1 MPLLSKTAQICNLG
15 LPYGFLVLE
24 YPIYFKNLET
34 ISQRIQNETEEERE
48 ARRNRDRIRHVQRKE
63 NETEEERDARRC
75 SNRIQQVQKRGNET
89 EVEREARRNSDR
101 ILHVRGRENETE
113 EEQEARRESDR
124 ILHVQRREN
133 ETDEKR
139 EARRNSDRIIQVRKR
154 ENETEEEQ
162 EARRESDRKLHVQRR
177 ENETDEEREARRNSD
192 RIRHVRKRENETEE
206 EQEARRNNDRIL
218 HVQRRENET
227 EEEQEARRESDRI
240 LHVQRRENETVE
252 EGGARR
258 NSDRILHVRRRENET
273 REERESRQERDRVRQ
288 NQRRNNETPE
298 EREARHIIDNDRYR
312 RTVEEQT
319 LLLHDEATRVEEL
332 RASQDIADRN
342 ARVAADSERHRVNRV
357 VESDAERQTRIARER
372 TRHVERNLTE
382 WRDTHNSGFQYDPF
396 TRYSEAANI
405 GDFDKVC
412 RFCHA
417 LSWSKEPRG
426 ICCASG
432 KVSIPSI
439 LEAPEPL
446 RTWISDE
453 SPQSRNFLRHIRA
466 YNSAFQMTSFG
477 GNEIREGPY
486 MPTFK
491 VQGQV
496 YHLIG
501 SLLPPPGLPPSY
513 LQIYFVGDDQVQLQR
528 RQSLFQDLDHDM
540 LAALQ
545 NMLQNN
551 NAYLLSFKTTLE
563 TFPVDSPDFKIV
575 IRADRRPAGDHPGR
589 YNEPTV
595 NEVAILMIGD
605 PSDHRDIIL
614 NSREQGL
621 KRIYETHRSYD
632 ALQYPLMFCRGED
645 GYSFNLYHVNPVTK
659 QPTTKKTSSR
669 EFYAY
674 RIMVREGEANHIHKF
689 KQLLNQYLVD
699 MYAKVESER
708 LLYLRT
714 HQKELRAEN
723 YIHLQDALRRDDNV
737 EEMGQKIILPA
748 TFTGGPRYMHSRTQ
762 DAFCYVRKFG
772 RPELF
777 ITMTTNP
784 KWIEI
789 TSVIGER
796 QSAHDRYDV
805 VSRVFHLKLNC
816 MIAVLMKGQIYGSV
830 RCYMYSVEW
839 QKRGL
844 PHAHILIWLE
854 ESIPPNR
861 IDQVISA
868 ELPNPETDPE
878 LADIVKTHMLHGP
891 CGAFNVRQRKLPCM
905 KDGHCSKRYPRPF
918 VNETATGD
926 NGYPTYRRRSPDDG
940 GHHVLIRVG
949 NDEIPMDNRWVV
961 PYSPVL
967 SRTFLTHVNVEY
979 CSSVKSIKYI
989 CKYIN
994 KGSDQA
1000 TFAVSNDTDEI
1011 KMYQSGRYICTSEA
1025 VWRILSFPIHERF
1038 TAVLHLE
1045 VHLPNEQRVYF
1056 QPGNV
1061 RERMDQSTTLL
1072 AFFNLCQTDA
1082 FSRTLLYNELPY
1094 YYTYSKQR
1102 GWSRRRRG
1110 QPVPGHPDVRQDPC
1124 IGRVY
1129 TVHPSCSE
1137 RYHLRLLL
1145 HTVRGPTSFEDLKTV
1160 DGVLHPNFQSA
1171 CRALGLLEDDAC
1183 WEGTLAEAAV
1193 SDSPTKLRDLFSV
1206 LLVFCNVS
1214 NPLELWIRFRDS
1226 LSEDFLR
1233 SAHQVDINTTFENNP
1248 IIYDQCLASIQETI
1262 TRMGGLGLES
1272 YNLPV
1277 PAIDVNQLNHD
1288 YIRETSYDHPELIR
1302 FIEQC
1307 TPTLNEEQRQ
1317 VYEQVLT
1324 SINGQRNK
1332 MFFLDAPGG
1341 TGKTYLIKLILAK
1354 VRSNSKIALAVAS
1367 SGIAATLLPGGRT
1380 AHSMFKIPINVEH
1393 MDIPICSI
1401 SKSAPMARVLQAA
1414 SLIVWDEC
1422 TMSNKLTIEA
1432 LDRTLKDMRNS
1443 NKIMGGVTVLFS
1455 GDFRQTLPVVVRGTR
1470 ADEINASMKRST
1482 LWPIMNKLALTKNMR
1497 ANIGNEVE
1505 EFSNVLLKL
1514 GDGKLGNVDG
1524 TIDIP
1529 PSLGVIVQTQ
1539 DELIEK
1545 VYPGIEDLPNKSSA
1559 WLCNRAILTPKN
1571 EVSTKI
1577 NKKVMSLFLSEDK
1590 TYLSVNTVLR
1600 NDDAVHYPA
1609 EFLDSVTAPGLP
1621 AHELNLKI
1629 GIPVM
1634 LLRNLNPP
1642 KLCNGTRLRIRSL
1655 QRNVIEAEIL
1665 TGCGAGEV
1673 VFVPRIPL
1681 IPSNYPFE
1689 FKRLQ
1694 FPLNPCF
1701 SMTIN
1706 KSQGQTL
1713 STAGIELGDAQCF
1726 SHGQLYVA
1734 CSRVRSPTNLY
1745 IHAPGGRTTNIVY
1758 EEALS

>member
-1 MPLLSKTAQICNLG
+1 MLSKTCTQDDPVEVTETDTTGDVEHEDELKSMPRKRKSNLG
-15 LPYGFLVLE
+15 RKTNNAKRQKLCVSTESVDYDDSDSDDGVHSNNE
-24 YPIYFKNLET
+24 ST
-34 ISQRIQNETEEERE
+34 ILSSVVVEDYARPSTSRERVALFRSQQNEKERESRRDTERLRFSQRIQNETEEERE

-139 EARRNSDRIIQVRKR
+139 EARRNSDRIIHVRKR

-805 VSRVFHLKLNC
+805 
-816 MIAVLMKGQIYGSV
+816 
-830 RCYMYSVEW
+830 
-839 QKRGL
+839 KRGL

-967 SRTFLTHVNVEY
+967 S
-979 CSSVKSIKYI
+979 
-989 CKYIN
+989 
-994 KGSDQA
+994 
-1000 TFAVSNDTDEI
+1000 
-1011 KMYQSGRYICTSEA
+1011 
-1025 VWRILSFPIHERF
+1025 
-1038 TAVLHLE
+1038 
-1045 VHLPNEQRVYF
+1045 
-1056 QPGNV
+1056 
-1061 RERMDQSTTLL
+1061 
-1072 AFFNLCQTDA
+1072 
-1082 FSRTLLYNELPY
+1082 
-1094 YYTYSKQR
+1094 
-1102 GWSRRRRG
+1102 
-1110 QPVPGHPDVRQDPC
+1110 
-1124 IGRVY
+1124 
-1129 TVHPSCSE
+1129 
-1137 RYHLRLLL
+1137 
-1145 HTVRGPTSFEDLKTV
+1145 
-1160 DGVLHPNFQSA
+1160 
-1171 CRALGLLEDDAC
+1171 
-1183 WEGTLAEAAV
+1183 
-1193 SDSPTKLRDLFSV
+1193 
-1206 LLVFCNVS
+1206 
-1214 NPLELWIRFRDS
+1214 
-1226 LSEDFLR
+1226 
-1233 SAHQVDINTTFENNP
+1233 
-1248 IIYDQCLASIQETI
+1248 
-1262 TRMGGLGLES
+1262 
-1272 YNLPV
+1272 
-1277 PAIDVNQLNHD
+1277 
-1288 YIRETSYDHPELIR
+1288 
-1302 FIEQC
+1302 
-1307 TPTLNEEQRQ
+1307 
-1317 VYEQVLT
+1317 
-1324 SINGQRNK
+1324 
-1332 MFFLDAPGG
+1332 
-1341 TGKTYLIKLILAK
+1341 
-1354 VRSNSKIALAVAS
+1354 
-1367 SGIAATLLPGGRT
+1367 
-1380 AHSMFKIPINVEH
+1380 EH
-1393 MDIPICSI
+1393 
-1401 SKSAPMARVLQAA
+1401 
-1414 SLIVWDEC
+1414 
-1422 TMSNKLTIEA
+1422 
-1432 LDRTLKDMRNS
+1432 
-1443 NKIMGGVTVLFS
+1443 F
-1455 GDFRQTLPVVVRGTR
+1455 
-1470 ADEINASMKRST
+1470 
-1482 LWPIMNKLALTKNMR
+1482 
-1497 ANIGNEVE
+1497 
-1505 EFSNVLLKL
+1505 
-1514 GDGKLGNVDG
+1514 
-1524 TIDIP
+1524 
-1529 PSLGVIVQTQ
+1529 
-1539 DELIEK
+1539 
-1545 VYPGIEDLPNKSSA
+1545 
-1559 WLCNRAILTPKN
+1559 
-1571 EVSTKI
+1571 
-1577 NKKVMSLFLSEDK
+1577 
-1590 TYLSVNTVLR
+1590 
-1600 NDDAVHYPA
+1600 
-1609 EFLDSVTAPGLP
+1609 
-1621 AHELNLKI
+1621 
-1629 GIPVM
+1629 
-1634 LLRNLNPP
+1634 
-1642 KLCNGTRLRIRSL
+1642 
-1655 QRNVIEAEIL
+1655 
-1665 TGCGAGEV
+1665 
-1673 VFVPRIPL
+1673 
-1681 IPSNYPFE
+1681 
-1689 FKRLQ
+1689 
-1694 FPLNPCF
+1694 
-1701 SMTIN
+1701 
-1706 KSQGQTL
+1706 
-1713 STAGIELGDAQCF
+1713 
-1726 SHGQLYVA
+1726 
-1734 CSRVRSPTNLY
+1734 
-1745 IHAPGGRTTNIVY
+1745 
-1758 EEALS
+1758 